1 MSRFTVEKVCI
12 VASTYLNIHNDICPI
27 CKNALTELC
36 SDCIDDRNK
45 NNCETSVG
53 ICNHG
58 FHTHCIKT
66 WLLNKRTCPLDNQR
80 WEFKKFNKSNSKY
93 NSRNTISSDD
103 DNENNEILG
112 TTGPTGPTGPINFG
126 TTGPTGPTGPINF
139 GTTGP
144 TGPINFGTTG
154 PTNLGQ
160 TGPTN
165 LGQTG
170 PTNLGQTGPARTIR
184 RIGVDEGIFLN
195 TINRVIIDE
204 IIDIAGNNVTN
215 IVNNNN
221 NINMNVNQNV
231 NQDNFEDTE
240 LSDGDSDDSRD

>member
-36 SDCIDDRNK
+36 SDCIDDKNK

-112 TTGPTGPTGPINFG
+112 ATGPINFGTTGPINFG
-126 TTGPTGPTGPINF
+126 TTGPTDPINF

-144 TGPINFGTTG
+144 TGPINFG
-154 PTNLGQ
+154 Q
-160 TGPTN
+160 TGP
-165 LGQTG
+165 TG

-184 RIGVDEGIFLN
+184 RVVVDEGIFLN

-221 NINMNVNQNV
+221 NVNMNVNQNV
-231 NQDNFEDTE
+231 NQDNSEDTE
-240 LSDGDSDDSRD
+240 LSDDDSDDSRD